1 MFSIG
6 QKRSV
11 QNKKGPRDA
20 NGRRIKKST
29 KVMKAT
35 MPVIPFRLNRNHKK
49 FYKGPHWTIPNTIQ
63 VSDSV
68 ANKFP
73 MVSNIFNYT
82 KLKERIDY
90 EIKNLKFKIPSS
102 KDDFKMPFLT
112 SIIQSYYAKQENDW
126 NKVRGIYFRLF
137 KFKEIM
143 KPLIFRWKIRKCLKQ
158 VKNTEDPVTLEIPKK
173 PVYIIDIKKRISFVY
188 EANTI
193 RRSIENRILCSDYM
207 FAEPQVP
214 INLLCNLPLTYGQLI
229 SVIIQ
234 CKAYGEYSWVLE
246 ALRSVNGCM
255 IKFAIFNKTRL
266 NIEAIKAFFK
276 KSVSGVRDTVLDFFR
291 AEAEFTD
298 MPVFYINKFTNMCYT
313 NQHHPKVR
321 QWVNHTRD
329 YYIAK
334 EINNPALILTTAI
347 RTEVLLNSLYLE
359 I

>member
-1 MFSIG
+1 MYNIA
-6 QKRSV
+6 QKV
-11 QNKKGPRDA
+11 NKKKPTA
-20 NGRRIKKST
+20 NGRQIKLQGT
-29 KVMKAT
+29 RL
-35 MPVIPFRLNRNHKK
+35 PFRLNKNHKRI
-49 FYKGPHWTIPNTIQ
+49 YQGPLWKIPNTIQ

-68 ANKFP
+68 ANKFT

-82 KLKERIDY
+82 TLKEKINY
-90 EIKNLKFKIPSS
+90 EIKNLKFKTPSN
-102 KDDFKMPFLT
+102 DEFKPPFLT

-126 NKVRGIYFRLF
+126 NKVRGIYFKLF

-143 KPLIFRWKIRKCLKQ
+143 KPLIFRWNIRKSLKQ
-158 VKNTEDPVTLEIPKK
+158 IKNTEDPVTLEIPKK
-173 PVYIIDIKKRISFVY
+173 PVYIFDIKKKMSFVY

-193 RRSIENRILCSDYM
+193 RRTIENRILSSDYM

-214 INLLCNLPLTYGQLI
+214 VNLLTNLPLSYGQLM
-229 SVIIQ
+229 SVILQ

-246 ALRSVNGCM
+246 GLRATSGCLV
-255 IKFAIFNKTRL
+255 KFAIFNKTRL
-266 NIEAIKAFFK
+266 NIEAIKTFFK
-276 KSVSGVRDTVLDFFR
+276 KSVAGVRDTVLDYFR

-298 MPVFYINKFTNMCYT
+298 MPVFYINKFTNLCYT
-313 NQHHPKVR
+313 NQSHPRVR

-359 I
+359 V